1 MATSITA
8 PLRIAG
14 GHLARTSDTAR
25 SVSDFLSLLISTSC
39 GSMGADPDFGF
50 VFNNLRFEIFDEREG
65 VVYDSTPAVH
75 DRNDPDDLYSKKV
88 SGTSRNLNTFAQ
100 ELKKAIGRYEHRLS
114 DVSVSMVYT
123 RETRSIAVTVEGR
136 IAGMEKP
143 YVYHNN
149 IKIWN

>member
-1 MATSITA
+1 MATCLTT

-14 GHLARTSDTAR
+14 GRLVRTGDTAQ
-25 SVSDFLSLLISTSC
+25 SVSDFLSLLLSTAC

-65 VVYDSTPAVH
+65 VVYDSTSAVH
-75 DRNDPDDLYSKKV
+75 DRNNPDDLYSKKV
-88 SGTSRNLNTFAQ
+88 SGTSRNLDTFAQ
-100 ELKKAIGRYEHRLS
+100 ELKKAIECYEHRLS
-114 DVSVSMVYT
+114 DVSVSMLYT
-123 RETRSIAVTVEGR
+123 RETRSIAVTVEGH
-136 IAGMEKP
+136 IAGMEKQ

>member
-1 MATSITA
+1 MATCLTT

-14 GHLARTSDTAR
+14 GRFVRSGDTAQ
-25 SVSDFLSLLISTSC
+25 SVSDFLSLLLSTAC

-65 VVYDSTPAVH
+65 VVYDSTSAVH
-75 DRNDPDDLYSKKV
+75 DRNNPDDLYSKKV
-88 SGTSRNLNTFAQ
+88 SGTSRNLDTFAQ
-100 ELKKAIGRYEHRLS
+100 ELKKAIECYEHRLS
-114 DVSVSMVYT
+114 DVSVSMLYT
-123 RETRSIAVTVEGR
+123 RETRSIAVTVEGH
-136 IAGMEKP
+136 IAGMEKQ

>member
-1 MATSITA
+1 MATYLTA
-8 PLRIAG
+8 PLRIAAG
-14 GHLARTSDTAR
+14 RIVRTDDTAQ
-25 SVSDFLSLLISTSC
+25 SISDFLSLLISTAC

-65 VVYDSTPAVH
+65 VVYDSTSAVH
-75 DRNDPDDLYSKKV
+75 DRNNPDDLYSKKV

-100 ELKKAIGRYEHRLS
+100 ELKKAVDRYERRLS

-123 RETRSIAVTVEGR
+123 RETRTIAVTVEGTVV
-136 IAGMEKP
+136 GMEKK

>member
-1 MATSITA
+1 MATYLTA
-8 PLRIAG
+8 PLSIVAG
-14 GHLARTSDTAR
+14 RVARTDDTAQ
-25 SVSDFLSLLISTSC
+25 SISDFLSLLVSTAC

-65 VVYDSTPAVH
+65 VVYDSTPTTH
-75 DRNDPDDLYSKKV
+75 DRNNPDDLYSKKV

-100 ELKKAIGRYEHRLS
+100 ELKKAIERYERRLS
-114 DVSVSMVYT
+114 DVSVSMAYT
-123 RETRSIAVTVEGR
+123 RETRSIAVTVEGKV
-136 IAGMEKP
+136 AGMEKE